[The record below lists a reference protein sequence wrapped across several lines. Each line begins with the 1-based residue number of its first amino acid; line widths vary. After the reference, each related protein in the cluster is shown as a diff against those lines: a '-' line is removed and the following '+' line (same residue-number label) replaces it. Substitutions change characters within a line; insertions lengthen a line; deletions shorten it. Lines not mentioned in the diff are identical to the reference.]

1 MALGGNDEAGGHGSG
16 QLMPSSRGDIGA
28 HYPGPI
34 NEPSAKAQPERLV
47 SQKQATVFLHVSQ
60 TYLRAS
66 SCPKVLLPG
75 RAKATKSL
83 NPRAYESYPPYV
95 KVGFPKLK
103 LILSVGVVE
112 GAMRSS
118 SSSIDSSSVSAS
130 LPMTLRISAFCS
142 GVSSIRNW
150 PFDMDMASS

>member
-47 SQKQATVFLHVSQ
+47 SQKQAAAFLHVSQ

-75 RAKATKSL
+75 NGPKDRHLVRYRLTEVAAWSEQWTQRATV
-83 NPRAYESYPPYV
+83 PQRRAV
-95 KVGFPKLK
+95 
-103 LILSVGVVE
+103 
-112 GAMRSS
+112 
-118 SSSIDSSSVSAS
+118 
-130 LPMTLRISAFCS
+130 
-142 GVSSIRNW
+142 
-150 PFDMDMASS
+150 